1 VIALEQLNALS
12 PDEFVARLAGIFEH
26 SPWVPQRA
34 QARAPFESRLS
45 LLDVMRLVVRQ
56 ASDEEQLALIN
67 AHPKLGARG
76 RTRAQLTVASSRE
89 QQRAGLDACS
99 DEQYAHL
106 QQVNAAYL
114 DKFGFPFILAVRGHD
129 PASIIAHL
137 ERRCDHDRAQELRT
151 ALDEIGMIAGYRLAE
166 CVSST
171 AAAEIPAMLARVQVE
186 ERPQRLI
193 MEWMRAAHL
202 DIVFDAQQ
210 HLIGIARGSSQD
222 ARTLLLGVH
231 YDRVSASLTY
241 DGSRGWATGLALAAR
256 LREQGMQLPV
266 HLAVMVDLQADAH
279 AAPVADRTN
288 AGARL
293 LTRARVRLESID
305 QTAPHHRAMLAVLRG
320 AGLEG
325 RDWVIE
331 GELISTDVE
340 HCASALQE
348 FLGEIAGD

>member
-1 VIALEQLNALS
+1 MIALEQLNALS

-106 QQVNAAYL
+106 QQINTAYF

-137 ERRCDHDRAQELRT
+137 EHRLGHDPALELAT
-151 ALDEIGMIAGYRLAE
+151 ALNEIGLIAAYRLAE
-166 CVSST
+166 SVSST
-171 AAAEIPAMLARVQVE
+171 AAAEIPAMLARLRSSPGQ
-186 ERPQRLI
+186 QARLI
-193 MEWMRAAHL
+193 TEWMRAANLSVESHPEH
-202 DIVFDAQQ
+202 
-210 HLIGIARGSSQD
+210 HLIGVAHSSRSK
-222 ARTLLLGVH
+222 ARTLLIGLH
-231 YDRVSASLTY
+231 YDRVTASLVH
-241 DGSRGWATGLALAAR
+241 DGSQGWMTGIAVAAR
-256 LREQGMQLPV
+256 LRELTVQLPFD
-266 HLAVMVDLQADAH
+266 LALLADTH
-279 AAPVADRTN
+279 AEALVGLTGAS
-288 AGARL
+288 AGL
-293 LTRARVRLESID
+293 LPRSRVRLASID
-305 QTAPHHRAMLAVLRG
+305 ETKPHNRAVLAALRG
-320 AGLEG
+320 TGIQDS
-325 RDWVIE
+325 DWVIE
-331 GELISTDVE
+331 GEPILTEVE
-340 HCASALQE
+340 RSASALQE
-348 FLGEIAGD
+348 FLQEMPS